1 MCAELLPGAHASPA
15 RPVPAAE
22 LADVML
28 RRRRRE
34 QHSDPRSIA
43 LLSRLGIP
51 PEATCLEV
59 GAGLGGLARWMAATL
74 VPRGFVRATEVRPEL
89 MKLPSSQAPR
99 NLRMTRHDIVR
110 EALPERSY
118 DLIHARFVL
127 EHLPERDAVLAA
139 LAAHL
144 SPGGW
149 LVIEDALIA
158 PGLIEGPEPFAAVM
172 TSFAANRASLGSD
185 YAWASG
191 LPEGFQRLGLA
202 DISAQRVADVFV
214 SGSGLGIFWA
224 AVLHQDRGAVSASG
238 HAAGGLVDEVLA
250 LLCNGPAWFVGP
262 QVIQCAGRREDMGR
276 QEDRA

>member
-1 MCAELLPGAHASPA
+1 MCAELVPGVHASLT

-43 LLSRLGIP
+43 ILSRLGIHP
-51 PEATCLEV
+51 KATCLEV
-59 GAGLGGLARWMAATL
+59 GAGLGGLATWMAATL
-74 VPRGFVRATEVRPEL
+74 VPQGFVRATEARREL
-89 MKLPSSQAPR
+89 VKLAGRQAPP
-99 NLRMTRHDIVR
+99 NMEVTQHDIVR
-110 EALPERSY
+110 EPLPERCY

-127 EHLPERDAVLAA
+127 EHLPERDAVLAT

-144 SPGGW
+144 SLGGW

-172 TSFAANRASLGSD
+172 TSFASNRASLGSD

-191 LPEGFQRLGLA
+191 LPEAFQRLGLA
-202 DISAQRVADVFV
+202 DISAQRVADVFA
-214 SGSGLGIFWA
+214 SGSGLGVFWA
-224 AVLHQDRGAVSASG
+224 AVLYQDRGAVGTSE
-238 HAAGGLVDEVLA
+238 HAAGRLVDEVLA
-250 LLCNGPAWFVGP
+250 LLCNGSAWFVGP
-262 QVIQCAGRREDMGR
+262 QVIQCAGRRRDVAR
-276 QEDRA
+276 QEDMA